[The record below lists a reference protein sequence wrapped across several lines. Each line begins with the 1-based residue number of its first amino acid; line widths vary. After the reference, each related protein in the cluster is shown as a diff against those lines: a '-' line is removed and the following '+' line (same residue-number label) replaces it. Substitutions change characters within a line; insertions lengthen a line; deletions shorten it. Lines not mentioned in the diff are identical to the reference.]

1 MRHCSH
7 LLLPAAMALLLLGT
21 QRPPLSINISCMNGA
36 QQQTRRRGMKM
47 MVWTNRRPTVS

>member
-21 QRPPLSINISCMNGA
+21 QWPPLSINISCMHGA